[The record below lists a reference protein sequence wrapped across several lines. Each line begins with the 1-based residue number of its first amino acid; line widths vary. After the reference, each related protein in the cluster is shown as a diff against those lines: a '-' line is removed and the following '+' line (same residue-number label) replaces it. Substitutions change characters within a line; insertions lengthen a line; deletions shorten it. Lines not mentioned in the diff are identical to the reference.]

1 MPMHPASFTRRWLI
15 LLCISVG
22 VVFVWSAVGCHDV
35 FTWALEVAP
44 AVIGI
49 TVLALTYRRFQLTS
63 LVYTLIALH
72 AIVLFVGGH
81 YTYAQMPVF
90 NWIRDAFHLSRNYYD
105 RLGHFFQGFVPAL
118 IVREFLLRRTTLK
131 RGLLLSFLTL
141 CVCMA
146 ISAWYELFEFLVA
159 ELTGSA
165 ADAFLG
171 TQGDPWDTQWDMTF
185 CFIGALCAL
194 IFFSRLHD
202 RFL

>member
-1 MPMHPASFTRRWLI
+1 
-15 LLCISVG
+15 
-22 VVFVWSAVGCHDV
+22 VWSAIGCHDV
-35 FTWALEVAP
+35 FTWSLEVFP
-44 AVIGI
+44 AVLGI
-49 TVLALTYRRFQLTS
+49 AVLVLTYRRFQFTS

-72 AIVLFVGGH
+72 AMVLFVGGH

-90 NWIRDAFHLSRNYYD
+90 NWIRDAFHLSRNHYD
-105 RLGHFFQGFVPAL
+105 RVGHFFQGFVPAL
-118 IVREFLLRRTTLK
+118 ITRELLLRKTALK
-131 RGLLLSFLTL
+131 RGLLLSFLAL

-165 ADAFLG
+165 AEAFLG

-202 RFL
+202 RFLQRLSPEQRATLGSPYA

>member
-159 ELTGSA
+159 EFTGSA

-185 CFIGALCAL
+185 C
-194 IFFSRLHD
+194 
-202 RFL
+202 